1 MSDVTNL
8 PADIEVWTK
17 EDVRQ
22 WLLNDLKVPK
32 EHADR
37 LYDEE
42 TSGAS
47 LVCFEKQDLLDLGV
61 KQGPAIQIIK
71 NVRRLKDSCKGV
83 KTLAKKD
90 NTPKAHKLQS
100 SAEINK
106 DAVNATANVQEEQVC
121 VHASEGRSTEK
132 SSSED
137 VRSETKGAAS
147 ADNSGKRKE
156 EEWKAEKRMCP
167 SRPFDTGGK
176 WYTYRQNDILPPE
189 TGPGNLLDP
198 VHEYKLLTN
207 TEDASEAEILKKF
220 TDEVFR
226 FGAACMN
233 RRTNGRIHFG
243 VGDKPLYEHGEIIGL
258 RVPEPQKFIDKFY
271 QQLEKH
277 FAEETDAARSCIRPP
292 QFIQVQHPN
301 DTTSDKF
308 VIEIDVI
315 PDMCY
320 TQGKLFYT
328 FMDTVDE
335 KGKQCR
341 ARCLFVREG
350 ASSINI
356 LACKNERQRFEKM
369 NNVRDYLKVWEAAR
383 QARDSNISHEPRK
396 NHQGHRLKQLIAPG
410 RNTLDNSFHYIVVT
424 NKCDQD
430 QLENL
435 QFLVVIRPFVV
446 MDFDPESEVNGSC
459 WFFRKDHIVNLHY
472 PRMFNTSDN
481 IATVIGN
488 LNLFRQT
495 SWVFCNGRLK
505 EEGDCEPLQSSA
517 WLKTRAGE
525 VNDMIT
531 FLCKS
536 GVLQTSKLLVVFLLH
551 SFVTDMSSPLLET
564 FSTIYQ
570 KLKGTENIVC
580 ICKDSSVFSSWRDL
594 VQHRLQTDITDKCIH
609 ELSLQEINA
618 TIMKMKELQRQSCR
632 RYLPSSGSSSVLL
645 TEKDQELM
653 TVLDILCENECEDTE
668 IENSDLFKTF
678 KKQTE
683 EEFYRGGKVT
693 WWNFYLSEGPGC
705 VPFIKRDKFD
715 DLCNLITPQEGYR
728 TPCVIINLFHHPG
741 CGGTTLSCGKEEQSN
756 YTPVLLLV
764 DDWDDIE
771 DLQRSIL
778 TAVHEKRKHDCLMV
792 IILNC
797 IRSQFPKESSSK
809 SRIDNVYITNNL
821 SHKEQRFFQE
831 KLRELKGEHEK
842 PETFYAFMIMS
853 NNFSEKYIEN
863 LVGNVLKDVDVSSK
877 EGQLLS
883 FLALL
888 NTYVNSSSMSLSLC
902 EELVGI
908 KNALWQRETLEDKM
922 DPYFTLFT
930 CFKAEDYG
938 TYQAVRF
945 LHQMIAKHCLKVI
958 TTKHGVI
965 LSEILTNLLHCDLLY
980 KSGIGKDVLTQNILS
995 MLITRHRKEL
1005 GDDKDTLFS
1014 PLVEQI
1020 QEMEGTEP
1028 IKAVLI
1034 EATKRFDKNATVPQ
1048 ALARH
1053 FYLKEKDFESA
1064 LLWAQDA
1071 QHKMNNSYIADTLG
1085 QVYKSH
1091 LKHDIES
1098 AKDQEKPLSP
1108 GDLEKYIKLATEATK
1123 AFKESQELAKKDEY
1137 DDCLDQRKKRRLR
1150 TYNTSGN
1157 IGSMDVAM
1165 IIFDVLRD
1173 IPFVD
1178 ETEGL
1183 SEHSVL
1189 QFLNNK
1195 FPASAFRANGN
1206 QTNEEFIAVLKNHE
1220 KFLVSLK
1227 PQVKEGFEFFEEYF
1241 TYLKPRSIERETAED
1256 RSKRKISE
1264 HFKKYVK
1271 LFCPSREEMASER
1284 SSKPNL
1290 SLQQV
1295 IEDARRYLEEK
1306 RADTFSGLLQCLNE
1320 KNANQMEIILQ
1331 KWKLITQNSKSKR
1344 LSEQTNFILANIV
1357 LHCLKPKSK
1366 HVKKYEELLSL
1377 LNLILQEGGTYSS
1390 CTELYYM
1397 SMMLLWPSR
1406 DVNENMTTCKN
1417 ICTYVSSIKKSFN
1430 RRFSYMCHAKSPTSH
1445 FYLGKSKG
1453 LRRII
1458 HKGKLDQSLDKDEST
1473 KLHLWMSGAVWREK
1487 EVEKL
1492 LDRVKGTTE
1501 NGEIYL
1507 RYPGN
1512 LKIPVRPVYLG
1523 GIRSG
1528 GSIENVSFYLGFSMD
1543 GPVAYDIKYLNDM

>member
-1 MSDVTNL
+1 MERPTLRQHDNKTVDTNAASVKNQTGHKDTL
-8 PADIEVWTK
+8 SV
-17 EDVRQ
+17 
-22 WLLNDLKVPK
+22 
-32 EHADR
+32 
-37 LYDEE
+37 
-42 TSGAS
+42 SG
-47 LVCFEKQDLLDLGV
+47 
-61 KQGPAIQIIK
+61 
-71 NVRRLKDSCKGV
+71 
-83 KTLAKKD
+83 
-90 NTPKAHKLQS
+90 
-100 SAEINK
+100 
-106 DAVNATANVQEEQVC
+106 
-121 VHASEGRSTEK
+121 STEK

-517 WLKTRAGE
+517 WLKTRA
-525 VNDMIT
+525 
-531 FLCKS
+531 
-536 GVLQTSKLLVVFLLH
+536 
-551 SFVTDMSSPLLET
+551 DMSSPLLET

-741 CGGTTLSCGKEEQSN
+741 CGGTTLAMHVLWTMRRKFRCAVLKNSTAQSSEVAVQVTHLLSCGKEEQSN

-831 KLRELKGEHEK
+831 KLRELK
-842 PETFYAFMIMS
+842 
-853 NNFSEKYIEN
+853 
-863 LVGNVLKDVDVSSK
+863 
-877 EGQLLS
+877 
-883 FLALL
+883 
-888 NTYVNSSSMSLSLC
+888 
-902 EELVGI
+902 
-908 KNALWQRETLEDKM
+908 
-922 DPYFTLFT
+922 
-930 CFKAEDYG
+930 
-938 TYQAVRF
+938 
-945 LHQMIAKHCLKVI
+945 
-958 TTKHGVI
+958 
-965 LSEILTNLLHCDLLY
+965 
-980 KSGIGKDVLTQNILS
+980 
-995 MLITRHRKEL
+995 
-1005 GDDKDTLFS
+1005 
-1014 PLVEQI
+1014 VEQI